1 MAQPA
6 VISTRT
12 VDSGHKR
19 PKLTMPS
26 TISTPIPQDNESQVD
41 SAVESV
47 TYFPCSDAELEE
59 EEKLIPENP
68 FDSERSRI
76 LFDAIDRLQSCG
88 VSQEVAIPQLVIVGG
103 QSTGKSSLLQSL
115 TDIPFPVGTGCCTRF
130 ATRIVSRRTVPGSRN
145 AVKITIVN
153 PEVTDVFDYPPN
165 DSYKDYL
172 YVDDHLGVEDFK
184 EIMEEI
190 STKYMG
196 IRRGQGAHTKNFATQ
211 VLRIELSGPTRSHF
225 SILDVPGIFS
235 YAHDV
240 NEHEEEGVRLMVEE
254 YMKQPANI
262 VM

>member
-1 MAQPA
+1 MAQPG
-6 VISTRT
+6 VMSSRLI
-12 VDSGHKR
+12 DFEQR
-19 PKLTMPS
+19 PPSLTMPRTNS
-26 TISTPIPQDNESQVD
+26 YREPQDNESQVD
-41 SAVESV
+41 SAVESMA
-47 TYFPCSDAELEE
+47 YFPCSDTEIS
-59 EEKLIPENP
+59 KGGNPIPENP
-68 FDSERSRI
+68 FDSESSRI

-130 ATRIVSRRTVPGSRN
+130 ATRIVSRRTAPGSGN
-145 AVKITIVN
+145 AVKITIVD
-153 PEVTDVFDYPPN
+153 PEVADVFDYPPN
-165 DSYKDYL
+165 GAYKDYV
-172 YVDDHLGVEDFK
+172 YTNDHLGVEDFK
-184 EIMEEI
+184 DIMEEI

-196 IRRGQGAHTKNFATQ
+196 IRRGQGLHTKNFATQ

-240 NEHEEEGVRLMVEE
+240 NEHEEGGVRLMVEE
-254 YMKQPANI
+254 YMKQSANI